1 MLSSWKYHSYL
12 QVYGVPGAVNSPGY
26 QYGQLNQNIPVGH
39 SYTTVQGYSVPGS
52 HIQSPYP
59 SASADS
65 GGPGEMSLKYKLQR
79 LTVETWDFQL
89 DFVAKASGKKL

>member
-39 SYTTVQGYSVPGS
+39 SYTTVQGYSVPRS

-59 SASADS
+59 SARAGPTPKQSHIIVQTPQYMQSSDS
-65 GGPGEMSLKYKLQR
+65 S
-79 LTVETWDFQL
+79 
-89 DFVAKASGKKL
+89 